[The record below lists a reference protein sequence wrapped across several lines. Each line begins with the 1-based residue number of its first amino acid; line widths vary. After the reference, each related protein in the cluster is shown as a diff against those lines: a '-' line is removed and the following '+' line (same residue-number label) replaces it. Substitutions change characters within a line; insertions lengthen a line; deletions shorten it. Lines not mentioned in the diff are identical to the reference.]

1 MLDLNKQLEEQ
12 IELYNKRIEAVNEKE
27 RQYDQLIAELKEM
40 KEELR
45 QTLQATKDLNELMK
59 YANGKDVDYDK

>member
-27 RQYDQLIAELKEM
+27 RQYDQLIKL
-40 KEELR
+40 
-45 QTLQATKDLNELMK
+45 QTHTRDFSRE
-59 YANGKDVDYDK
+59 